1 VCSDWNEKLLTLR
14 EALNFGGTL
23 WEVNRGGMVTWD
35 MNAEQNKAILGST
48 KHPVPGVRQPA
59 CDKPLRKKIALTES
73 SEEPEMHWC

>member
-1 VCSDWNEKLLTLR
+1 
-14 EALNFGGTL
+14 
-23 WEVNRGGMVTWD
+23 MVTWD